1 MGFTI
6 EHKNSCCGRGLV
18 KGSQEAKDWAKKM
31 ADARK
36 AKQVLV
42 KQTEPKVK
50 IEIMGEPQL
59 ILPEY
64 FAVPR
69 KNGYKLVNPMTKE
82 RNLSK
87 RKGETSVKILRKPV
101 ENAILLEGKNELIPL
116 SLFSK
121 KDRELITQHFDKIE
135 QNKNKSVQ
143 EKPVIQM
150 PPSKERGRPE
160 KLPKNIEINKE
171 RNDGKAKKGR
181 PSKYKSQEE
190 ATKAKAL
197 KDKERYAKK
206 QEAKKNANQPV
217 EGDGIMEDIGNIIKT
232 GSRKVK
238 NTIKRVSSVA
248 KEVFYGASELPRA
261 VQEILQKYGNE
272 EISSITIMRTPV
284 GKVLTGALS
293 LFSAGKFGER
303 MKENEFDELFH
314 LFLEAKMINGSRIQ
328 VEKNERINM
337 LVNPPS
343 RPKTEIE
350 PIVETLPSGFNL
362 NTMMAN
368 TERFMGK
375 NKFLGYSARD
385 NNCQDFLSA
394 VLRANNLGDGKDIAF
409 IKQDTK
415 SLFEDLP
422 YLRKLSNTLTDIG
435 AKASAVV
442 SGGGVKDV
450 MKYKQQISNMN
461 ERIAE
466 IKRLRQFQFDRG
478 NYGADRQPLKG
489 LNEEENRLE
498 DELLIAEKNLEDAM
512 LGSEKYSVV
521 DKKKNKRGE
530 ENIVMRIIDGRGAE
544 QSTPA
549 GASVLSGDMVNEIL
563 DYITDEDLTNFFGG
577 LFDNA
582 SAINPNQIYRF
593 GNLRFILTADQY
605 ARMRGRILALRRR
618 LQNAPKQK
626 GRKKYDGGDGDGE
639 AKKGINL
646 FGKGLTENNIYD
658 NSIMD
663 TRFNPPTNSMAD
675 ARFFRKPIG
684 GKAGIRQMKG
694 MGHNGCATCPMC
706 GSGIFDDIGKAFK
719 KVGNDIKGG
728 FEKTIIQPAKKTFT
742 PKLGRQITSGL
753 IHKALPAVI
762 SGLAGS
768 ATTAL
773 TGNPYAGFAVGQ
785 TAGKLAGKEAGDAL
799 GKATGYGV
807 KKPNAWIAMV
817 KKVQQEQGVSYK
829 EAMSIASQMKR
840 KM

>member
-1 MGFTI
+1 MGFAI

-31 ADARK
+31 ADARNKKK
-36 AKQVLV
+36 AIT

-50 IEIMGEPQL
+50 IELMGEPQL

-135 QNKNKSVQ
+135 QNKSKSVQ

-160 KLPKNIEINKE
+160 RLPKNIEINKE

-181 PSKYKSQEE
+181 PSKYNSQEE
-190 ATKAKAL
+190 AKKAKAI

-206 QEAKKNANQPV
+206 QEAKMKANQPV
-217 EGDGIMEDIGNIIKT
+217 EGDGVMTDIGNIIKT
-232 GSRKVK
+232 GKRKLD

-248 KEVFYGASELPRA
+248 KEVFYGATELPRQ
-261 VQEILQKYGNE
+261 VQEILKKYGYE
-272 EISSITIMRTPV
+272 EISSITLMRTPV
-284 GKVLTGALS
+284 PQLLTGALS

-314 LFLEAKMINGSRIQ
+314 LFLEAKLVNGNRIQ

-337 LVNPPS
+337 LVNPKS

-350 PIVETLPSGFNL
+350 PIEETLPSGFNL

-450 MKYKQQISNMN
+450 MKYKQQIAKIK

-466 IKRLRQFQFDRG
+466 IQRLRQGHFDRG
-478 NYGADRQPLKG
+478 NYNADRQPLKG
-489 LNEEENRLE
+489 LNDEENRLE
-498 DELLIAEKNLEDAM
+498 DELETAKSDLEDAM
-512 LGSEKYSVV
+512 IGSETYTIT
-521 DKKKNKRGE
+521 DKKGNVREIDGRGT
-530 ENIVMRIIDGRGAE
+530 ENIVMRIIDGNG
-544 QSTPA
+544 
-549 GASVLSGDMVNEIL
+549 LS
-563 DYITDEDLTNFFGG
+563 
-577 LFDNA
+577 
-582 SAINPNQIYRF
+582 
-593 GNLRFILTADQY
+593 
-605 ARMRGRILALRRR
+605 
-618 LQNAPKQK
+618 
-626 GRKKYDGGDGDGE
+626 
-639 AKKGINL
+639 
-646 FGKGLTENNIYD
+646 ENNIYD
-658 NSIMD
+658 NNIKIEME
-663 TRFNPPTNSMAD
+663 D
-675 ARFFRKPIG
+675 ARFFKKPIG
-684 GKAGIRQMKG
+684 GKAGIRQIKG
-694 MGHNGCATCPMC
+694 MGKMKGCDTCPMC
-706 GSGIFDDIGKAFK
+706 GAGIFDKIGKAFK
-719 KVGNDIKGG
+719 KVGSDIKGG
-728 FEKTIIQPAKKTFT
+728 FEKTIIKPAEKTFT
-742 PKLGRQITSGL
+742 PALGRDIASGL

-762 SGLAGS
+762 SGVAGS

-799 GKATGYGV
+799 GRATGYGV

-829 EAMSIASQMKR
+829 EAMSIASQMKK